1 VRPRDNLAPAVAP
14 TAKLLAMG
22 QLISMEC
29 VIFVCASRICGV
41 HRLARKN
48 LLGGWQISGNYWYAS
63 GTPVQIV
70 GDWRPPGFQ
79 QRLEPSHPKF
89 GVKLSFRR
97 LRRRIDAGGL
107 NRSTV

>member
-1 VRPRDNLAPAVAP
+1 
-14 TAKLLAMG
+14 
-22 QLISMEC
+22 MEC

-70 GDWRPPGFQ
+70 GDWTPPGFQ

-107 NRSTV
+107 NRSTVYWSDAYDQSNDGASAG

>member
-1 VRPRDNLAPAVAP
+1 
-14 TAKLLAMG
+14 
-22 QLISMEC
+22 MEC

-48 LLGGWQISGNYWYAS
+48 LLGGWQISGNYWYA
-63 GTPVQIV
+63 
-70 GDWRPPGFQ
+70 GFQ

-89 GVKLSFRR
+89 GVKLRFRR

-107 NRSTV
+107 NRSTVYWSDAYGQKRKSKVL

>member
-1 VRPRDNLAPAVAP
+1 
-14 TAKLLAMG
+14 
-22 QLISMEC
+22 MEY

-70 GDWRPPGFQ
+70 GDWTPPGFQ
-79 QRLEPSHPKF
+79 QRFEPSHPKF

-107 NRSTV
+107 NRSTVTGLTLTFERIRSRNRLSGPIRRH